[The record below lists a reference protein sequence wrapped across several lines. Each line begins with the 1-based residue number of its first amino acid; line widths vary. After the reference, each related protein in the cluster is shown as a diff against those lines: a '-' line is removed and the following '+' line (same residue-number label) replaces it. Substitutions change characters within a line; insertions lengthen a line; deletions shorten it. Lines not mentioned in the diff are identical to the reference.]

1 MRFNILPL
9 ALFASTVL
17 ADGAAIVAALSEI
30 SNATIAL
37 QSAVT
42 NWKGDLLGVLPIVAA
57 STTLLEDINS
67 GTKTAEASANLTIA
81 EVIGIAGPTQTLVSD
96 VQSALSAVTAAK
108 QKFAK
113 LFLAPIIKIDLE
125 LEKSGMCA
133 PNASMSFFN
142 RDSRPVSELVL

>member
-17 ADGAAIVAALSEI
+17 ADGAAIVTALSEI

-42 NWKGDLLGVLPIVAA
+42 KWRGDLLGVLPIVAA

-96 VQSALSAVTAAK
+96 VQSSVRN
-108 QKFAK
+108 
-113 LFLAPIIKIDLE
+113 DLI
-125 LEKSGMCA
+125 
-133 PNASMSFFN
+133 
-142 RDSRPVSELVL
+142 